1 MPPFIKC
8 QSLECI
14 LALNGR
20 LALPHEATNYSPF
33 LEAEGK
39 VAAFKI
45 GLGTPAHAKRETLKG
60 SP

>member
-14 LALNGR
+14 LALTSR
-20 LALPHEATNYSPF
+20 LALPHEPTNFSPC
-33 LEAEGK
+33 LEAEAK

-45 GLGTPAHAKRETLKG
+45 ELGTPAHAKRETYKG